1 MAICWSCG
9 EMMTEELTYTPKTH
23 KVNGREFVCPCGKK
37 NKEPLMNQRVPRSN
51 NHANVDWGLIME
63 KK

>member
-9 EMMTEELTYTPKTH
+9 QMMVEEPTYTPKTH
-23 KVNGREFVCPCGKK
+23 KVNGRKFVCPCGKED
-37 NKEPLMNQRVPRSN
+37 KEPLMNQRIRHSSN
-51 NHANVDWGLIME
+51 KGNVDWGLIME